1 MKLFSQ
7 LFHSRPTV
15 ESRLSSL
22 EDAVE
27 HMDRQLNI
35 MAANIATMQHDHEEL
50 TKQRNSIVLELRNLK
65 NEVPV
70 SFIGELKT

>member
-1 MKLFSQ
+1 MKLFSG

-15 ESRLSSL
+15 ESRVATL
-22 EDAVE
+22 EDLVA
-27 HMDRQLNI
+27 QLDARLNVI
-35 MAANIATMQHDHEEL
+35 AANLAMLQHDHDEAM
-50 TKQRNSIVLELRNLK
+50 KQRNSIVLELRNLK